1 MGLRKLPVFLFLLL
15 ISFPG
20 HALAAEEPQVRVR
33 LLQDVPSVRL
43 TFSEPF
49 HLEDPKTGK
58 VLREW
63 KSLPWV
69 EVVAGEEGIRIG
81 QMKTNLS
88 KLVLQTD
95 TDSYFRVN
103 SQPYRGALIIIKTA
117 ADRLMVIDRLPLER
131 YLVGALTSE
140 TSSSWPIEVLKAHA
154 VVSRTMVAHR
164 IWLRKDQPYDVTAD
178 TSTHLYYGV
187 LAERPNTQLAARQTV
202 GQVLTW
208 ENELFSTTFHAN
220 CGGHTEDAAEL
231 WEMKKKIPPLEGV
244 EDPYCRGL
252 KHYEWETSMTAS
264 ELMAALKD
272 DGVPLGAVVKSI
284 QILEKNR
291 SGRVRSLRLE
301 GNGKS
306 VVMTGEK
313 FRDLLGFNHLR
324 SLNFTASFSGEKWFF
339 KGFGWGHG
347 VGFCQWGAFGMAQQ
361 GMKMDQI
368 LEHYFPG
375 AKKRSL
381 KGLPG
386 FETAY

>member
-1 MGLRKLPVFLFLLL
+1 MKSLSVLTLFSLSAFLSPL
-15 ISFPG
+15 S
-20 HALAAEEPQVRVR
+20 AVYAAEEPQVRVR
-33 LLQDVPSVRL
+33 LLQDVASVRL

-81 QMKTNLS
+81 QMKTDLS
-88 KLVLQTD
+88 KLVLQTA
-95 TDSYFRVN
+95 TDSYFRVD
-103 SQPYRGALIIIKTA
+103 SQPYRGALIIIKTSA
-117 ADRLMVIDRLPLER
+117 GRLTVIDRLPLER

-164 IWLRKDQPYDVTAD
+164 MWLRKDQPYDVTAD

-208 ENELFSTTFHAN
+208 ENQLFSTTFHAN
-220 CGGHTEDAAEL
+220 CGGHTEEAAEL
-231 WEMKKKIPPLEGV
+231 WEMSKKIPPLEGV
-244 EDPYCRGL
+244 KDPYCRGL
-252 KHYEWETSMTAS
+252 KHYAWETSMTAA
-264 ELMAALKD
+264 ELIADLKEE
-272 DGVPLGAVVKSI
+272 GIPLDTMKEI
-284 QILEKNR
+284 RILEKNR

-301 GNGKS
+301 GTQKS
-306 VVMTGEK
+306 VVITGKK

-324 SLNFTASFSGEKWFF
+324 SLNFSAALSGGKWVF

-347 VGFCQWGAFGMAQQ
+347 VGFCQWGAFGMAER
-361 GMKMDQI
+361 GMKMEQI
-368 LEHYFPG
+368 LDHYFPG
-375 AKKRSL
+375 AKKRPL

-386 FETAY
+386 FE

>member
-1 MGLRKLPVFLFLLL
+1 MRWGKWIVFLALLFLPTTVFAQEQL
-15 ISFPG
+15 
-20 HALAAEEPQVRVR
+20 VRVR
-33 LLQDVPSVRL
+33 ILQNVPSVRL

-58 VLREW
+58 ILREW

-81 QMKTNLS
+81 QLKTNLS
-88 KLVLQTD
+88 AIILQTD

-103 SQPYRGALIIIKTA
+103 SQPYRGALILMKTA
-117 ADRLMVIDRLPLER
+117 PDRMMVINRLPLER

-140 TSSSWPIEVLKAHA
+140 TSSTWPIEVLKAHA

-164 IWLRKDQPYDVTAD
+164 IWLRKDQPFDVTAD

-187 LAERPNTQLAARQTV
+187 LAERPNTQLAVRQTL

-208 ENELFSTTFHAN
+208 EDELFSTTFHAN
-220 CGGHTEDAAEL
+220 CGGHTEDAFEL
-231 WEMKKKIPPLEGV
+231 WEMKKKLPPLEGV
-244 EDPYCRGL
+244 EDPYCRGF
-252 KHYEWETSMTAS
+252 KHYTWETSMTPA
-264 ELMAALKD
+264 ELMAALKE
-272 DGVPLGAVVKSI
+272 DGARLGAVKAI

-291 SGRVRSLRLE
+291 SGRVRSLRIE
-301 GNGKS
+301 GTQSN

-324 SLNFTASFSGEKWFF
+324 SLNFTAVLLADKWVF

-347 VGFCQWGAFGMAQQ
+347 VGFCQWGGYGMAMK
-361 GMKMDQI
+361 GMKMDPI
-368 LEHYFPG
+368 LQHYFPG